1 MNEEKYNEICVGE
14 AKENTAEA
22 EKENAVTMSLKGKK
36 KDGKFK
42 VLAILSFL
50 ASVIFMAVGFYK
62 MYVYDNGEITDVYT
76 NAYVGGDAY
85 NFIINGT
92 YAISFFVLMAT
103 FALMGMGFLLLSE
116 MKNGKLK

>member
-1 MNEEKYNEICVGE
+1 MNEEKYNEICVEE

-22 EKENAVTMSLKGKK
+22 EKENAVK
-36 KDGKFK
+36 KDSKFK

-85 NFIINGT
+85 NYIINGT

>member
-1 MNEEKYNEICVGE
+1 MNEEKYNEICVEE

-36 KDGKFK
+36 KDSKFK